1 MQGVAPPTP
10 DSRTTH
16 KHDRL
21 RRSEQNIL
29 LGQRAISDSGDRT
42 TRIAVQGHVFIK
54 RKPSINFPFKRFW
67 CELRGSSLFIYS
79 SQGDRHPK
87 AAYGMQSANISMLGA
102 VEDRF
107 RLQLVT
113 VDKETDHQRGVQF
126 NLAPELARV
135 TTAFDTQTENEM
147 RDWCLDR
154 LNYHPTFL
162 WVETPF

>member
-1 MQGVAPPTP
+1 MGLLRAMTRDGSGEFADHP
-10 DSRTTH
+10 DF
-16 KHDRL
+16 
-21 RRSEQNIL
+21 
-29 LGQRAISDSGDRT
+29 AA
-42 TRIAVQGHVFIK
+42 RIAVQGHVFIK